1 MTLKLTAL
9 DICALVGY
17 SLLCWIFVDF
27 DLMESLNW
35 LAVLY
40 RNLGF
45 SWTYP
50 AGERFS
56 TLFTISL
63 FVASIYLLALNTSN
77 GWPRFKSHDRS
88 TLLQSARRLLGYG
101 CLLLIAVG
109 LFGGKLKSVSF
120 FFDKFEFVYVAAVA
134 LIFAGILGL
143 IDDFLGA
150 LFATSKS
157 KEN

>member
-1 MTLKLTAL
+1 MSFKIATL

-17 SLLCWIFVDF
+17 GLLCWIFVYF

-35 LAVLY
+35 LAVIY
-40 RNLGF
+40 RNLGV

-56 TLFTISL
+56 TLLTISL
-63 FVASIYLLALNTSN
+63 LVAFIYLVALSVSE
-77 GWPRFKSHDRS
+77 GWPRFKSHDKS
-88 TLLQSARRLLGYG
+88 TLLQSALRLLGYG
-101 CLLLIAVG
+101 CLLLLAVG

-120 FFDKFEFVYVAAVA
+120 SVDRFEFVYAAVVA
-134 LIFAGILGL
+134 LIFAGIFGL

-150 LFATSKS
+150 LFAAFKS

>member
-1 MTLKLTAL
+1 MSFKIATL
-9 DICALVGY
+9 DICALAGY
-17 SLLCWIFVDF
+17 GLLCSIFVYF

-35 LAVLY
+35 LAIIY
-40 RNLGF
+40 RNLGV

-63 FVASIYLLALNTSN
+63 FVAFIYLIALGASS
-77 GWPRFKSHDRS
+77 GWPRFKSHDKS
-88 TLLQSARRLLGYG
+88 TLLQSALRLLGYG
-101 CLLLIAVG
+101 CLLLVAVG

-120 FFDKFEFVYVAAVA
+120 SVDKFEFVYVAAIA

-150 LFATSKS
+150 LFVTFKN